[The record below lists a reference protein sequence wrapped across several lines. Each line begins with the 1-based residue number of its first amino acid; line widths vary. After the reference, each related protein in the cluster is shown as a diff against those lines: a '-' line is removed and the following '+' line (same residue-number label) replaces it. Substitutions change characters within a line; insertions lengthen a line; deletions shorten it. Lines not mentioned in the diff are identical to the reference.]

1 MSSAVEDL
9 GPLVPGYLDLCLER
23 RGIEEFVIMC
33 LNSHNAILGPSC
45 GPIDLSFHKDLN
57 IGLIHNHYL
66 WVNLQHHSGSFLH
79 YLVSQLEILVLIVDY
94 IEGKQFKVYD
104 AIIRSGLMV
113 VFLFFCNMI

>member
-1 MSSAVEDL
+1 
-9 GPLVPGYLDLCLER
+9 
-23 RGIEEFVIMC
+23 MC

-104 AIIRSGLMV
+104 AIIHSGLMV
-113 VFLFFCNMI
+113 IFLFFNKLI